1 MSKLVVATRTRI
13 DQSEGLRMALL
24 SGLSFVLAIVFL
36 GMLVSDQ
43 ARAAGL

>member
-1 MSKLVVATRTRI
+1 MSKLVVATRTRFG
-13 DQSEGLRMALL
+13 QSEGLRMAAL

-36 GMLVSDQ
+36 GMLVADE